1 MHENK
6 YVIPNRSHCCSC
18 FYLIS
23 TRLFEKVISINTI
36 LENSFVSKN
45 DPRQESQ
52 KISLSC

>member
-6 YVIPNRSHCCSC
+6 YVIPNRSHCCSV
-18 FYLIS
+18 FTSFPLD
-23 TRLFEKVISINTI
+23 LFEKVISFNTL

-52 KISLSC
+52 KFSLSC